1 MEIHY
6 FIIEILNIYS
16 FQEMIT
22 NRVEN
27 FHDEFWLKFYKSKIA
42 YLHFHVNA
50 FKYVCS
56 EKCVILSEI

>member
-1 MEIHY
+1 MEFHY
-6 FIIEILNIYS
+6 IIIPTLNIYS